1 MHTVS
6 LRKVGGSTMLAIP
19 PALIQSLNLGQQV
32 NISASNGRLII
43 EPVKPKYNLED
54 LLTQCD
60 KNAPL
65 DTECQ
70 SWLDSPTV
78 GQELL

>member
-19 PALIQSLNLGQQV
+19 PTLIQSLNLGQQV

-54 LLTQCD
+54 LLAQCD
-60 KNAPL
+60 KDAPL

-70 SWLDSPTV
+70 SWLENSTV